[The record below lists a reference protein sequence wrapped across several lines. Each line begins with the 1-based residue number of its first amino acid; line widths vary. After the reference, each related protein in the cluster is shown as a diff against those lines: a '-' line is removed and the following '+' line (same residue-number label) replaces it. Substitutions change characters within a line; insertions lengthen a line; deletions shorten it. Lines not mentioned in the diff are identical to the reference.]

1 MFTKELK
8 EKQSNFI
15 EFGLYYHAGVIAAIM
30 DGKTVDIICSGE
42 KFSLARYSE
51 NWFVRLFDENKLPE
65 LELVKKKRFC
75 DDETIYTFKAKE
87 N

>member
-1 MFTKELK
+1 MITKELK
-8 EKQSNFI
+8 DRQDKFI

-30 DGKTVDIICSGE
+30 KGETVDIICGGGRTG
-42 KFSLARYSE
+42 FARYFE
-51 NWFVRLFDENKLPE
+51 NWFVRLFDENNIPE
-65 LELVKKKRFC
+65 LELIEKKHFC